1 MIDIKVGGVPEHF
14 NLPWHLC
21 IEEGLFQEVG
31 INVIWKDFPGGTGA
45 MTRELRHDGLDLAIV
60 LTEGMIADIAL
71 GNKSKIISFY
81 TTTPLIWGVHSTAYN
96 RFEVIKDVDPPIFAI
111 SRWGSGSHLMAYL
124 LARQNGMNP
133 QKDIEFK
140 VVSNLDGARKS
151 LGEKSSNLFMW
162 EKFTTK
168 PFVDSGELK
177 RLTDF
182 PTPWPCFVMAARD
195 SVISANKTELK
206 LVLEI
211 VLRRAQKLKNS
222 DGAVNM
228 IAERY
233 KLKPEDVAIWLKG
246 TNWESEPTID
256 PNVIIDCAEIL
267 TNLEIIKSE
276 IGVDE
281 IIDPI

>member
-1 MIDIKVGGVPEHF
+1 MIDIRVGGVPEHF

-21 IEEGLFQEVG
+21 IEEGLFEKAG

-81 TTTPLIWGVHSTAYN
+81 TTTPLVWGVHSTAYN

-124 LARQNGMNP
+124 LAKSHGLNP

-140 VVSNLDGARKS
+140 VVSNLEGALKS

-168 PFVDSGELK
+168 PYVDSGELK
-177 RLTDF
+177 RLTDY
-182 PTPWPCFVMAARD
+182 PTPWPCFVLAARN
-195 SVISANKTELK
+195 SVIKSRKNELK
-206 LVLEI
+206 KVMEI
-211 VLRRAQKLKNS
+211 VLKRAQELKNDPNS
-222 DGAVNM
+222 VEL
-228 IAERY
+228 IASRY
-233 KLKPEDVAIWLKG
+233 ALKPKDVKIWLDA
-246 TNWESEPTID
+246 TNWESVPSVD
-256 PNVIIDCAEIL
+256 QQVIADCSHVL
-267 TNLEIIKSE
+267 TDLAIIKSDIE
-276 IGVDE
+276 LEE
-281 IIDPI
+281 IIESV